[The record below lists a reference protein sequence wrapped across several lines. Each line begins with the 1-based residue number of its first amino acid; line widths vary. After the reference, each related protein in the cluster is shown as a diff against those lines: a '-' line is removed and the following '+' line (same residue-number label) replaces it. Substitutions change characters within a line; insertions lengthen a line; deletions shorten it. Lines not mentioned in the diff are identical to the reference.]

1 MPKKS
6 PIWVHFSEESE
17 GKVTCLY
24 CGQQL
29 SVKNKSTCSLIRHM
43 NQKHPAQS
51 ISRRTITEAPI
62 KEANCSIEQQQPAE
76 DSAIKL
82 YQQPSTSG
90 AGKLQAISSLLQKPL
105 SIVTENEIDKQLICM
120 IAKEYHPGIVEDKEF
135 KHLLYLLNPNYNVP
149 TRKTVS
155 NLMIPA
161 FYNEALELVK
171 SRLDRAFVVC
181 LTTNGWA
188 FRKNDSFHTVTAHY
202 IVEETNNTFLSSDLL
217 GCISFTERHTAE
229 DIANKLKEVI
239 DDWKLTNKIV
249 AVVSDNA
256 ENMKTAMSIGG
267 WSHWDCLAHSL
278 NLVSQSGLSEIK
290 EVVDKIKNIVA
301 YFKRSSYALSQLKAA
316 AVRME
321 IPVLKLKNEVATR
334 WNSTYDMMCRV
345 LQMKNAIISTLAL
358 LSTSSSSQ
366 QRDDFELTTQLRNEE
381 WIVAEQAINVLE
393 VFNLITLAISSEQNI
408 NASTIIFYYKQIS
421 KHLNSFD
428 LTAVM
433 PQISN
438 MVKTLQLQL
447 RSRFHHIQRNNL
459 IAQATILDPRF
470 KKLGFIDEEE
480 YQRAVENLYTE
491 VANTK
496 LVDENVENKTS
507 DNIIKIKVEPIEQ
520 KIAPEKNLLDAL
532 WDDFDAKAR
541 QSLNP
546 SDSTASAIV
555 EVNTYLEESILLR
568 KDTSGVL
575 QDPFVWWHQRKYI
588 YPKLYQ
594 IMKTRLC
601 IMATSVPS
609 ERIFSRAGQIVSAK
623 REILKSDKLSRL
635 AFLSYNLNN
644 CT

>member
-90 AGKLQAISSLLQKPL
+90 A
-105 SIVTENEIDKQLICM
+105 
-120 IAKEYHPGIVEDKEF
+120 
-135 KHLLYLLNPNYNVP
+135 
-149 TRKTVS
+149 
-155 NLMIPA
+155 
-161 FYNEALELVK
+161 
-171 SRLDRAFVVC
+171 VC

-278 NLVSQSGLSEIK
+278 NLVSQS
-290 EVVDKIKNIVA
+290 
-301 YFKRSSYALSQLKAA
+301 
-316 AVRME
+316 
-321 IPVLKLKNEVATR
+321 
-334 WNSTYDMMCRV
+334 
-345 LQMKNAIISTLAL
+345 
-358 LSTSSSSQ
+358 
-366 QRDDFELTTQLRNEE
+366 
-381 WIVAEQAINVLE
+381 
-393 VFNLITLAISSEQNI
+393 
-408 NASTIIFYYKQIS
+408 
-421 KHLNSFD
+421 
-428 LTAVM
+428 
-433 PQISN
+433 
-438 MVKTLQLQL
+438 
-447 RSRFHHIQRNNL
+447 
-459 IAQATILDPRF
+459 
-470 KKLGFIDEEE
+470 DEEE

-555 EVNTYLEESILLR
+555 ETSMHSVEVVEENEGPEGSTWL
-568 KDTSGVL
+568 KSG
-575 QDPFVWWHQRKYI
+575 
-588 YPKLYQ
+588 KLGE
-594 IMKTRLC
+594 
-601 IMATSVPS
+601 ATIGAVSAKLKSFRSQENKNREQPGQA
-609 ERIFSRAGQIVSAK
+609 IFSRKVG
-623 REILKSDKLSRL
+623 E
-635 AFLSYNLNN
+635 
-644 CT
+644 